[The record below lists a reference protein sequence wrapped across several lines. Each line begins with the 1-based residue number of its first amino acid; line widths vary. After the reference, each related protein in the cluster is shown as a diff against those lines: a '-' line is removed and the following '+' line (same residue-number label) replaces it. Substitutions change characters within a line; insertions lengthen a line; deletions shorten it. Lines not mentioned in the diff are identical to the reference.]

1 MGVNKKRQ
9 NSQSKMNVSTSMG
22 LNTYQRP
29 EAMFATG
36 FKKQKSEGFDNAI
49 VGVGMVKR
57 ESNMYLKHSSQA
69 PKIVA
74 AVSADFDDE
83 ELAAL
88 SPIVDTNDNEEYE
101 EDDDAIEVDMDI
113 DEGYYEVDTNE
124 TVGNTAN
131 EEPIKKVSVPPP
143 VPMKKVSVPP
153 PVPQKVQRKAPPA
166 PKKKAEPKVEPK
178 KMDVVIPP
186 PVPKQVVVAQLE
198 KQKSLKED
206 AVNEEV
212 EYVSIEKAKKRTG
225 ANREKLLNDVD
236 FETVFGIDR
245 DAFYKLPGWKQKNL
259 KKAKG
264 FF

>member
-57 ESNMYLKHSSQA
+57 ESNMYLKHTSQA

-88 SPIVDTNDNEEYE
+88 SPIVDT
-101 EDDDAIEVDMDI
+101 DDDEIEVDVDI

-124 TVGNTAN
+124 TVGNT
-131 EEPIKKVSVPPP
+131 EPEPIKKVSVPPP

-153 PVPQKVQRKAPPA
+153 PVPKKVQRKAPPA
-166 PKKKAEPKVEPK
+166 PKKKAEPKAAPKVEPK

-212 EYVSIEKAKKRTG
+212 EYVSIEEAKKRTG

>member
-1 MGVNKKRQ
+1 MGLGLVGFGIYCFVNKKRQ

-57 ESNMYLKHSSQA
+57 ESNIYLKHTNQA
-69 PKIVA
+69 QKIVA

-153 PVPQKVQRKAPPA
+153 PVP
-166 PKKKAEPKVEPK
+166 
-178 KMDVVIPP
+178 
-186 PVPKQVVVAQLE
+186 KQVVVAQLE

-212 EYVSIEKAKKRTG
+212 EYVSIEEAKKRTG